1 MAGSAANSLVHIC
14 FGIHCTPNGAR
25 ALLAVFEAE
34 IAALGLA
41 DRVVV
46 LPSSCRNRCDCG
58 PSVNVMPGNV
68 QYRNVDA
75 AGARRI
81 VREHLAGGAVVR
93 DYLFRPPA
101 PSAALPGRRVFTFDP
116 AAFRPRDD
124 E

>member
-1 MAGSAANSLVHIC
+1 MTESTAYLVHIC
-14 FGIHCTPNGAR
+14 FGIHCTPNGSR

-34 IAALGLA
+34 IAARGLA

-46 LPSSCRNRCDCG
+46 LPSSCRSRCDWG

-68 QYRNVDA
+68 QYSHVDPT
-75 AGARRI
+75 GARRI
-81 VREHLAGGAVVR
+81 VREHLAGGAIVR

-101 PSAALPGRRVFTFDP
+101 KAAVPGRRVFTYDP